1 MESRIEENRR
11 AMDTRPQL
19 RRWFS
24 PAVRG
29 LEQVTRSAIARHAAG
44 ASIDVGCGSM
54 PYRGDLE
61 AAASSYAA
69 LDIEPRADGLDYQCS
84 VTDMAPVTDAT
95 YDTALC
101 SEVLEHVAEPD
112 AAVAELSRILT
123 GDGRLIVTVPFLA
136 RLHEEPH
143 DFQRFT
149 EHGLR
154 RLLVDGGFDVVEI
167 ERTGSVASFLG
178 HQVSTATVGPCL
190 HVPILGRIVWAL
202 NAVFVVAPARL
213 LDRLLGPLGRKLPLG
228 YVAVAVKR

>member
-1 MESRIEENRR
+1 MRIEENRR
-11 AMDTRPQL
+11 ALDRRPGL

-29 LEQVTRSAIARHAAG
+29 LEQTARTAIARHASG
-44 ASIDVGCGSM
+44 AAIDVGCGAM
-54 PYRGDLE
+54 PYRPDLE
-61 AAASSYAA
+61 AAASSYAS
-69 LDIEPRADGLDYQCS
+69 LDIEPRTSGLDYQCS
-84 VTDMAPVTDAT
+84 VTDMSPVGDAA

-112 AAVAELSRILT
+112 VAVNELARILSP
-123 GDGRLIVTVPFLA
+123 GGHLIVTVPFLA

-154 RLLVDGGFDVVEI
+154 RLLVEGGFDVVEV
-167 ERTGSVASFLG
+167 ERTGSVGSFIG
-178 HQVSTATVGPCL
+178 HQVSTAAVAPSL
-190 HVPILGRIVWAL
+190 HIPVLGRLVWAL

-213 LDRLLGPLGRKLPLG
+213 VDRLLGPLARKLPLG
-228 YVAVAVKR
+228 YVAVAIKR

>member
-1 MESRIEENRR
+1 MRIEENRR
-11 AMDTRPQL
+11 ALDARPVL

-29 LEQVTRSAIARHAAG
+29 LEQVTRAAIGRHATG
-44 ASIDVGCGSM
+44 ATIDVGCGSM
-54 PYRGDLE
+54 PYRRDLE

-69 LDIEPRADGLDYQCS
+69 LDIEPRATGLDYQCS
-84 VTDMAPVTDAT
+84 VTDMTPVADAAF
-95 YDTALC
+95 DTALC

-123 GDGRLIVTVPFLA
+123 DDGRLIVTVPFLA

-154 RLLVDGGFDVVEI
+154 RLLTDGGFDVVEI
-167 ERTGSVASFLG
+167 ERTGSLGSFLG
-178 HQVSTATVGPCL
+178 HQVSTATVGPSL
-190 HVPILGRIVWAL
+190 HIPVLGRLVWAL
-202 NAVFVVAPARL
+202 NAAFVVAPARL
-213 LDRLLGPLGRKLPLG
+213 VDRLLGPLGRKLPLG
-228 YVAVAVKR
+228 YVAVAIKR